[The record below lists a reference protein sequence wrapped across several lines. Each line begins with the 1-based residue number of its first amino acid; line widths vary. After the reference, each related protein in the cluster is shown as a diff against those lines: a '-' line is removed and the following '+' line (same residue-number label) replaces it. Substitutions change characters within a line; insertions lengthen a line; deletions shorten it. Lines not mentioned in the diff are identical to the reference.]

1 MTTRKYSKRLLKLS
15 LLVLFMGTVFVGC
28 SKKEV
33 PAEQESVDMETQV
46 QQLLQQADLYYS
58 EGKTNDAVM
67 LLKDAY
73 VNEEYKDYA
82 KSITWALL
90 NTYLQQQDI
99 ESAKE
104 LYLNTLNNTPDIA
117 VPLFGS
123 IEYTLKSNGNIDVLD
138 EWCFGLA
145 KNPNANSQLQAQA
158 LWYLQEAYSEN
169 ANWLKVSDIIIYAN
183 DNLEAPIKYKFVDA
197 SLRQVVGANQYA
209 VVDKIVSSLKLS
221 SENDPELKGIIL
233 DAEFNALIKQN
244 KLAEAKKMY
253 EDNFAELNSR
263 SRNNNFSML
272 LSEYNKEKNFAEADA
287 LIAFVTKDISVDNQ
301 SYKLFIRDWV
311 KQAKLEAKPTDVQ
324 TRVLAIINSDSTD
337 KFKQSIISSFF
348 YYLMESLPVD
358 QKQTLVAG
366 VKGLL
371 INSNDDMVKEP
382 LASISLDGCF
392 LLNDFDGAIE
402 VVNNYEWPEENKAM
416 RKDKLLPK
424 IKAHKA
430 LLNEDYP
437 EAVKNFRVFMDV
449 IKQEPDEKYMD
460 PYTGQQISV
469 YSILGLNAVRIAGL
483 WEKAGDTEQA
493 KAAYKEAVEYY
504 TAALEK
510 EKEDS
515 AQYQSIQK
523 QLKQLEGK

>member
-1 MTTRKYSKRLLKLS
+1 MTTQKYSKKMVKLS
-15 LLVLFMGTVFVGC
+15 LLVLFVGSALVGC
-28 SKKEV
+28 SKKEA
-33 PAEQESVDMETQV
+33 PIEPESVDMEMQV
-46 QQLLQQADLYYS
+46 QQLLQQADIYYS

-73 VNEEYKDYA
+73 ANEDYKDYA
-82 KSITWALL
+82 RSITWALL

-104 LYLNTLNNTPDIA
+104 LYLNTLNNNPDIA

-145 KNPNANSQLQAQA
+145 ENPNANADLQAQA

-169 ANWLKVSDIIIYAN
+169 ADWLKVSDIIMYVN
-183 DNLEAPIKYKFVDA
+183 DNLEAPIKYKFIDS
-197 SLRQVVGANQYA
+197 SLRQVVGAKQYA
-209 VVDKIVSSLKLS
+209 VVQKIISSLKLS
-221 SENDPELKGIIL
+221 SENDPELKGIL
-233 DAEFNALIKQN
+233 VDAEFSALIKQN
-244 KLAEAKKMY
+244 KLVEAKKLY
-253 EDNFAELNSR
+253 EDNFAEMKNR
-263 SRNNNFSML
+263 SQNNNFSML
-272 LSEYNKEKNFAEADA
+272 LSEYNKAKNFADADA
-287 LIAFVTKDISVDNQ
+287 LIAFVTKDLSVDNP

-311 KQAKLEAKPTDVQ
+311 KQSKLEEKPAEVQ
-324 TRVLAIINSDSTD
+324 TRVLAVINSDTTD

-348 YYLMESLPVD
+348 YYLMETLPVD
-358 QKQTLVAG
+358 QKQALVAG
-366 VKGLL
+366 VKGLM
-371 INSNDDMVKEP
+371 INSTDDMVKEP

-392 LLNDFDGAIE
+392 LMNDFDGAIE
-402 VVNNYEWPEENKAM
+402 VVNNYEWPEENTAM

-469 YSILGLNAVRIAGL
+469 DSILGLNAVRIAGL

-510 EKEDS
+510 EKKDS
-515 AQYQSIQK
+515 VQYQSIQK

>member
-1 MTTRKYSKRLLKLS
+1 MTTQKYSKELLKLS
-15 LLVLFMGTVFVGC
+15 LLVLFMGSVFVGC
-28 SKKEV
+28 SKKEA
-33 PAEQESVDMETQV
+33 PAELESVDMETQV

-73 VNEEYKDYA
+73 ANADYKDYA

-90 NTYLQQQDI
+90 NAYLQKQDI

-104 LYLNTLNNTPDIA
+104 LYLNILNNTPDIA

-123 IEYTLKSNGNIDVLD
+123 IEYTLKSNGDIEVLD
-138 EWCFGLA
+138 DWCFALA
-145 KNPNANSQLQAQA
+145 KNPNATTDLQAQA

-169 ANWLKVSDIIIYAN
+169 ADWLKVSDIIIYAN
-183 DNLEAPIKYKFVDA
+183 DNLEAPIRYKFIDS
-197 SLRQVVGANQYA
+197 SLRRVVGANQYA
-209 VVDKIVSSLKLS
+209 VVDKIISSLKLS
-221 SENDPELKGIIL
+221 SENDPELKGIIQ
-233 DAEFNALIKQN
+233 DAEFSALIKQN
-244 KLAEAKKMY
+244 KLVEAKKLY
-253 EDNFAELNSR
+253 EDNFAEMKNR
-263 SRNNNFSML
+263 SQNNNFSML
-272 LSEYNKEKNFAEADA
+272 LSAYNKEKNFADADA
-287 LIAFVTKDISVDNQ
+287 LTAFVTKDLSVDNP
-301 SYKLFIRDWV
+301 SYKLFIRAGV
-311 KQAKLEAKPTDVQ
+311 KQAKLEEKPAEVQ
-324 TRVLAIINSDSTD
+324 IRVLAIINSDATD

-348 YYLMESLPVD
+348 YYLMETLPVD

-371 INSNDDMVKEP
+371 MNSSDDMVKEP

-402 VVNNYEWPEENKAM
+402 VVNNYEWPEENTAM
-416 RKDKLLPK
+416 RKDKLIPK

-430 LLNEDYP
+430 LSNEDYP

-449 IKQEPDEKYMD
+449 IKEAPDEKYMD

-469 YSILGLNAVRIAGL
+469 DSILGLNAVRIAGL
-483 WEKAGDTEQA
+483 WEKSGDTEQA
-493 KAAYKEAVEYY
+493 NAAYKEAVKYY
-504 TAALEK
+504 TAALKK
-510 EKEDS
+510 EKKDS